1 MSDPAST
8 PALEVRDLVKVYA
21 EGVRAVDGVSFS
33 IAPGEVFAL
42 LGPNGAGKSTT
53 IRVVATLLR
62 PTSGAVRVLGH
73 DVVADPDA
81 ARAVIGYVPQE
92 VALDRHLTSRQH
104 LVLSAR
110 LYHVASADLA
120 PRVDAVLRLV
130 ELADRADEPVKRFS
144 GGMKKRLDLA
154 CGLLHRP
161 RLLILDEPTV
171 GLDIQTRHRI
181 WSFVADLR
189 AQGTAVLLTTHD
201 MEEADELAD
210 RIAVVDHGKVQ
221 VLGTSA
227 ELKTGFGGEMV
238 KVDLGR
244 TALAPAALEA
254 LRTLPDVRAVEQR
267 GRALLFTTG
276 SARALAPQVA
286 EAVEKQGLGVRGLS
300 FGPPTLD
307 DVFLKITGHAIRDE
321 A

>member
-1 MSDPAST
+1 MSAVT
-8 PALEVRDLVKVYA
+8 PALEVQELVKVYPS
-21 EGVRAVDGVSFS
+21 GVRAVDGVSFTVE
-33 IAPGEVFAL
+33 PGEVFAL

-73 DVVADPDA
+73 DVVSAPDQ
-81 ARAVIGYVPQE
+81 ARAAIGYVPQE
-92 VALDRHLTSRQH
+92 VALDRHLTARQH
-104 LVLSAR
+104 LELSGR
-110 LYHVASADLA
+110 LYRVPAAALRARVGELLA
-120 PRVDAVLRLV
+120 LV
-130 ELADRADEPVKRFS
+130 ELTDRADEPVKRFS

-171 GLDIQTRHRI
+171 GLDIQTRLRI
-181 WSFVADLR
+181 WRFVAELR
-189 AQGTAVLLTTHD
+189 AAGTAILLTTHD

-210 RIAVVDHGKVQ
+210 RVAIVDHGKVQ
-221 VLGTSA
+221 ALGTA
-227 ELKTGFGGEMV
+227 AALKAGFGGEMV
-238 KVDLGR
+238 KADLGR
-244 TALAPAALEA
+244 TELEPAALEA
-254 LRTLPDVRAVEQR
+254 LRGLEGVSAVERR
-267 GRALLFTTG
+267 GRALLFTTAG
-276 SARALAPQVA
+276 ARDLAPKVAAALEARGAPARALA
-286 EAVEKQGLGVRGLS
+286 